1 MMVALGNFFFRTRNF
16 IFPFALLMVLLPGP
30 RLAESDLAAALL
42 GLAVAFAG
50 QLVRAGTI
58 GLVYIV
64 RGGKDRRVY
73 ANNLVTE
80 GVFAHCRNPLYDGNL
95 LIFAGMAITS
105 NSWTSVLVMVSAALF
120 VYRTIVAAEENYL
133 RGRFGTAFDEYCARV
148 PRFLPDLSGIRETFA
163 AMDFHWR
170 RLVVKEYGTTFAWVT
185 GWCAI
190 VAYNLWRHDEL
201 GVHPWLVAMLQ
212 AVVAAAIVGWTVARY
227 LKKSRRLV
235 AD

>member
-30 RLAESDLAAALL
+30 RLAKSDLAAALL
-42 GLAVAFAG
+42 GLAVTLAG

-105 NSWTSVLVMVSAALF
+105 NSWTSVLVMVPAALF

-133 RGRFGTAFDEYCARV
+133 HGRFGTAFDEYCARV
-148 PRFLPDLSGIRETFA
+148 PRFLPDPSGIRETFA

-201 GVHPWLVAMLQ
+201 SVHPRLVAMLQ
-212 AVVAAAIVGWTVARY
+212 AVVAAAIVGWAVARY